1 MRSDI
6 TPTGVRYLL
15 YIFNKRMRRAMQG
28 LNVDMKGVEMVKNHV
43 DNGYKVILMPIYKT
57 YLDFFIMIYIN

>member
-1 MRSDI
+1 MRSSI
-6 TPTGVRYLL
+6 TLSGVRYLL

-28 LNVDMKGVEMVKNHV
+28 LLVDMKGVDMVKNHV

-57 YLDFFIMIYIN
+57 YLDFFVMTYVN